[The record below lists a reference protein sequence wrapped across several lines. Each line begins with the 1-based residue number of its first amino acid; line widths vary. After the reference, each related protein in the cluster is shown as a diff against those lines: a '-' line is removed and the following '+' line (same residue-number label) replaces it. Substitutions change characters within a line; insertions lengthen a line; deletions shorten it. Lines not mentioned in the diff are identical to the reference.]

1 MSIFSIKIEGSVDV
15 NHRLVGATL
24 TNTQFTELKQLLIN
38 NQSILMD
45 VATKLAALAAR
56 EEAMADDVRTAIDEL
71 TQQVADIEN
80 VGDGLITAFQGLAAQ
95 MEANAG
101 NAQAIRDLAQ
111 RTRQQA
117 REMADAVVA
126 KTPSDPNAGG
136 GTGAGGTTEPGGT
149 TTEPGAGGGAAPSGG
164 GAEPPAGGATGGST
178 SPGGATDEPPTARRR

>member
-15 NHRLVGATL
+15 NHHLVGATF
-24 TNTQFTELKQLLIN
+24 TNTQFTELTQLLIN
-38 NQSILMD
+38 NQGILMD

-71 TQQVADIEN
+71 TQQVSAIEDQ
-80 VGDGLITAFQGLAAQ
+80 GDSLITAFQGLAAQ

-117 REMADAVVA
+117 REMADAVL
-126 KTPSDPNAGG
+126 TPGTGG
-136 GTGAGGTTEPGGT
+136 GAGGTGGAGGAGGATTEPGVGGGGT
-149 TTEPGAGGGAAPSGG
+149 PSGGGTEPPPAGGTEPGAG
-164 GAEPPAGGATGGST
+164 EPP
-178 SPGGATDEPPTARRR
+178 PARRR